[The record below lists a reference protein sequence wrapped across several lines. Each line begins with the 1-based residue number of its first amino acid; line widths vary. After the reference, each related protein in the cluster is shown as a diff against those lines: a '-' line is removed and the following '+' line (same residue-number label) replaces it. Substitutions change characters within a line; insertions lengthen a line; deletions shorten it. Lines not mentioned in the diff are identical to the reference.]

1 LERLQPSIGQ
11 KRPLRALRPA
21 LLIAGTLLAGHAHA
35 GPYLLVEANSGR
47 VIVQSDAGRPWYPA
61 SVTKLMTVY
70 VAFHAM
76 RENKVAPSTLLKVS
90 ANALAQ
96 PPSKMGFNVGTE
108 ITLDNAIK
116 MLMVRSANDI
126 AVVIAEG
133 VSGSVETFVADMNRT
148 AARLGMDG
156 TRYANPHGLPDENQV
171 TTARDM
177 AILGRAIMRDFPEYE
192 LYFRIPALQLG
203 KRIIRNHNRL
213 IDHYPGADG
222 MKTGFICSSG
232 FNVVA
237 GATRNG
243 KRLIA
248 VVFGAY
254 SASQRAEDAARL
266 FERGFRRDMTL
277 LPDSHYALLDHV
289 GNQAGAPEDLREQ
302 MCNAKRKRP
311 AAESDID
318 DDDDEDEVAAASGTK
333 GPAKAKQV
341 KQSLLVDLPPS
352 MPPIRVFTGP
362 VLKLPETNLGT
373 AAKEKDTKTE
383 KAASASPK
391 SEAKQKAATTSDAKP
406 KPAAA
411 SATAAAKPAAKPVI
425 ATPAQGSNPP
435 AKPKN

>member
-1 LERLQPSIGQ
+1 
-11 KRPLRALRPA
+11 LRRSKPRYAALATACALAFLCLPA
-21 LLIAGTLLAGHAHA
+21 QA
-35 GPYLLVEANSGR
+35 GPYLLVEAGNGR
-47 VIVQSDAGRPWYPA
+47 VIAQSDAGRPWYPA

-70 VAFHAM
+70 VAFQAM
-76 RENKVAPSTLLKVS
+76 RDRKVEPSTLLKVS

-96 PPSKMGFNVGTE
+96 PPSKMGFSVGTE
-108 ITLDNAIK
+108 LTLDNAIK

-133 VSGSVETFVADMNRT
+133 IGGSVESFVHQMN
-148 AARLGMDG
+148 AAAGRLGMDG
-156 TRYANPHGLPDENQV
+156 TRYVNPHGLPDENQV

-177 AILGRAIMRDFPEYE
+177 AILARALIRDFPEYE

-254 SASQRAEDAARL
+254 SSAQRAEDAARL
-266 FERGFRRDMTL
+266 FERGFKRDIALSDTQ
-277 LPDSHYALLDHV
+277 YVLLDNV
-289 GNQAGAPEDLREQ
+289 RNQMGEPEDLREA
-302 MCNAKRKRP
+302 MCSGKRKRP
-311 AAESDID
+311 VAESDID
-318 DDDDEDEVAAASGTK
+318 DDDDQETPPVTAGKTA
-333 GPAKAKQV
+333 AKAKQV

-362 VLKLPETNLGT
+362 VLKMPEGNLGT
-373 AAKEKDTKTE
+373 ASAKEKTE
-383 KAASASPK
+383 KSAVP
-391 SEAKQKAATTSDAKP
+391 AKSDAKP
-406 KPAAA
+406 RPTTASAPAAA
-411 SATAAAKPAAKPVI
+411 AAAKPAAKP
-425 ATPAQGSNPP
+425 TMPPAPGNVST
-435 AKPKN
+435 AKPKS